1 METIKRSDFKSERE
15 YYFKIA
21 EELEENKP
29 FPLDARKY
37 FFGIKQNEE
46 LYNDDIFFIDNT
58 YEISSTSDYTESIVD
73 YDSQPDENIK
83 NYSSESDNDLECEN

>member
-15 YYFKIA
+15 YFLKIA

-29 FPLDARKY
+29 FPLDAREY
-37 FFGIKQNEE
+37 FFGIK
-46 LYNDDIFFIDNT
+46 NDDELKNDEIFFIDNA
-58 YEISSTSDYTESIVD
+58 YEISSISDYTESIVD

-83 NYSSESDNDLECEN
+83 DYSSESETDLEYEN